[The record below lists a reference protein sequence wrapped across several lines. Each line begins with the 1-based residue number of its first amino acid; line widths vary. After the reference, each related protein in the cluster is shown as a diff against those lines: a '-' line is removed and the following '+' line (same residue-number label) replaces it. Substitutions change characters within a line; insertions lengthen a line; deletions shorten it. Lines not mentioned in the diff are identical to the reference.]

1 MVEAEYQ
8 LTRCENV
15 WSMSVPLWT
24 VLPLSRDRTFLY
36 GIVPECDVIGRV
48 EGQGGRKNHTI
59 DFFDQK
65 SAWPMMAKE
74 IPVEGA
80 WVMSHL
86 GHSLPILV
94 NGEPTMRWHLLRT
107 GDVVSPGPG
116 IEFTFSLTAHTA
128 PVLALERVEGPTIF
142 ERLEPLID
150 RVIELHGCT
159 PDHAVRI
166 VAAASARTRGSGA
179 PPR

>member
-15 WSMSVPLWT
+15 FQMSVPLWA

-36 GIVPECDVIGRV
+36 GIVAECDVVGRV

-59 DFFDQK
+59 GFVDRK
-65 SAWPMMAKE
+65 TAWLGMA
-74 IPVEGA
+74 IPPEGA

-86 GHSLPILV
+86 GHSLPISV
-94 NGEPTMRWHLLRT
+94 NGVETRTWHALRT
-107 GDVVSPGPG
+107 GDVICPGPG
-116 IEFTFSLTAHTA
+116 IEFTFSLTADTT
-128 PVLALERVEGPTIF
+128 VVIALHQAEGPAIF

-150 RVIELHGCT
+150 RVMELRDCR
-159 PDHAVRI
+159 PDHARQI
-166 VAAASARTRGSGA
+166 IAASRARLRGVS
-179 PPR
+179 PPRR